1 MCYKETTKDRFRE
14 VAVKPSKKKSRAF
27 NREMILGMAFA
38 GAIIIVLLNT
48 VLKG

>member
-14 VAVKPSKKKSRAF
+14 VAVKPSKKKNKTF
-27 NREMILGMAFA
+27 TREFVIGWAFA

-48 VLKG
+48 LFKG